1 MREVNGEP
9 EKLVLD
15 ENGKYAAPAQLE
27 ARAMITCLINFLKY
41 HFCDQS
47 YFVDEYADHDYSYSQ
62 SSCTDSKTNSFIP
75 VAVRHT
81 TNGLEVFDA
90 RSMTNGKV
98 VASKANPVKVAT
110 NDAKVFN
117 LFARDYELNNA
128 STSARSIKSSSY
140 VVVQGLKDRDFLLL
154 MPQRLINSTTLGL
167 LQLKL
172 KHSFRSIDSRN
183 KYQYYE

>member
-1 MREVNGEP
+1 M
-9 EKLVLD
+9 LD
-15 ENGKYAAPAQLE
+15 ENGKYVAPAQLE

-47 YFVDEYADHDYSYSQ
+47 YFVDEYADNDYSYSQ

-81 TNGLEVFDA
+81 KNGLEVFDA
-90 RSMTNGKV
+90 RSMANGKV